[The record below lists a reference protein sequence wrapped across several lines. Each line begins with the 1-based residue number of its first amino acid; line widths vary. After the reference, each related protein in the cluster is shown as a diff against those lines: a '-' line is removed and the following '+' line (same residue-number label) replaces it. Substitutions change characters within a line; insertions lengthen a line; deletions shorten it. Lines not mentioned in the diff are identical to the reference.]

1 MIIIIIMIIKAELG
15 KTMQIKAKDLNKT
28 ASVTS
33 YGHWIRLA
41 EQQRGSGRS
50 RPTYTSKIKASDKI
64 RTESLTL
71 YYL

>member
-1 MIIIIIMIIKAELG
+1 MIIKAELG

-50 RPTYTSKIKASDKI
+50 RPTYTSKNKA
-64 RTESLTL
+64 LNH
-71 YYL
+71 